1 MRKLIVLTCL
11 AIASTAAVAFADGI
25 GNQSIKYPATGGSY
39 IGVRATAV
47 GLPQIGLTGTVGASD
62 LPSALRKYHDS
73 GDYDLDLKTMGDRA
87 KAYLQKRLAD
97 RAKPPQNCVTRYKR
111 KRVKGNKN
119 TLYVKVKKC
128 KPFAQPTGKPAI
140 VLDIDETSLSNYK
153 GIVASNF
160 SGTGTVADAVAG
172 TGTAIQPTLDLFNY
186 AKANGVAVFF
196 ITGRPSAIQSQTE
209 ANLKSA
215 GYDGWAGLQFKPSDQ
230 TTVQYKSGARAD
242 IEKQG
247 YYIYESVGDQ
257 ESDLDGGHAEQ
268 GFKYPNP
275 FYFIGD
281 Q

>member
-1 MRKLIVLTCL
+1 VLV
-11 AIASTAAVAFADGI
+11 IAATTAVALGEGI
-25 GNQSIKYPATGGSY
+25 GNQSIRYPATRGTY
-39 IGVRATAV
+39 IGVRATSV
-47 GLPQIGLTGTVGASD
+47 GLPQVGLSGTVGASD
-62 LPSALRKYHDS
+62 LPNALRKYHDS

-87 KAYLQKRLAD
+87 KAYLQQRLAE
-97 RAKPPQNCVTRYKR
+97 RAHPPQSCATRYRR
-111 KRVKGNKN
+111 KRVRNVHKA
-119 TLYVKVKKC
+119 LYVKVRKC
-128 KPFAQPTGKPAI
+128 KPAPQPAGKPAI

-160 SGTGTVADAVAG
+160 SQAGTVPDAVAG
-172 TGTAIQPTLDLFNY
+172 TGTVIQPTLDLFDY

-196 ITGRPSAIQSQTE
+196 ITGRPSVIQSITE
-209 ANLKSA
+209 TNLKAA
-215 GYDGWAGLQFKPSDQ
+215 GYDGWTGLQFKPGDM
-230 TTVQYKSGARAD
+230 TTLQYKSGARAA

-275 FYFIGD
+275 FYFIAD

>member
-1 MRKLIVLTCL
+1 MRRLIAFTTISVLL
-11 AIASTAAVAFADGI
+11 ATAVALADGVGNGSI
-25 GNQSIKYPATGGSY
+25 GYDASGGHY
-39 IGVRATAV
+39 IGVKVTAV
-47 GLPQIGLTGTVGASD
+47 GLPQIGQTGTVGASD

-73 GDYDLDLKTMGDRA
+73 GDYDLDLKTVGDRA

-97 RAKPPQNCVTRYKR
+97 RAKPPRNCVTRYKR
-111 KRVKGNKN
+111 KRIRHQKRA
-119 TLYVKVKKC
+119 LYVKVRKC

-140 VLDIDETSLSNYK
+140 VLDIDETSLSNWN
-153 GIVASNF
+153 GISSSNF

-172 TGTAIQPTLDLFNY
+172 TGTVIKPTLDLFNY

-209 ANLKSA
+209 SNLKAA
-215 GYDGWAGLQFKPSDQ
+215 GYDGWAGLQFKPGDK
-230 TTVQYKSGARAD
+230 TTVDYKAGARAD

-281 Q
+281 K

>member
-1 MRKLIVLTCL
+1 MRRLIAFTTISVLL
-11 AIASTAAVAFADGI
+11 ATAVALADGVGNGSI
-25 GNQSIKYPATGGSY
+25 GYDASGGHY
-39 IGVRATAV
+39 IGVKATAV
-47 GLPQIGLTGTVGASD
+47 GLPQIGQTGTVGASD

-73 GDYDLDLKTMGDRA
+73 GDYDLDLKTVGDRA

-97 RAKPPQNCVTRYKR
+97 RSKPPRNCVTRYKR
-111 KRVKGNKN
+111 KRIKHQKRA
-119 TLYVKVKKC
+119 LYVKVRKC

-140 VLDIDETSLSNYK
+140 VLDIDETALSNWN
-153 GIVASNF
+153 GISSSNF

-172 TGTAIQPTLDLFNY
+172 TGTVIKPTLDLFNY
-186 AKANGVAVFF
+186 AKANRVAVFF
-196 ITGRPSAIQSQTE
+196 ITGRPSVIQSQTE
-209 ANLKSA
+209 ANLKAA
-215 GYDGWAGLQFKPSDQ
+215 GYDGWAGLQFKPGDK
-230 TTVQYKSGARAD
+230 TTVDYKAGARAD

-281 Q
+281 K

>member
-1 MRKLIVLTCL
+1 M
-11 AIASTAAVAFADGI
+11 
-25 GNQSIKYPATGGSY
+25 
-39 IGVRATAV
+39 
-47 GLPQIGLTGTVGASD
+47 
-62 LPSALRKYHDS
+62 
-73 GDYDLDLKTMGDRA
+73 
-87 KAYLQKRLAD
+87 
-97 RAKPPQNCVTRYKR
+97 
-111 KRVKGNKN
+111 
-119 TLYVKVKKC
+119 KVKKC
-128 KPFAQPTGKPAI
+128 KPVAQPAGKPAI

-215 GYDGWAGLQFKPSDQ
+215 GYDGWAGLQFKPGDQ
-230 TTVQYKSGARAD
+230 TTLQYKSGARAD

-247 YYIYESVGDQ
+247 FYIYESVGDQ

>member
-1 MRKLIVLTCL
+1 VRKLIVLTCL
-11 AIASTAAVAFADGI
+11 AIASISAVALADGI
-25 GNQSIKYPATGGSY
+25 GNQSIKYPAAGGSY
-39 IGVRATAV
+39 IGVKATAV
-47 GLPQIGLTGTVGASD
+47 GLPQIGETGTVGASD
-62 LPSALRKYHDS
+62 LPGALRKYHDS
-73 GDYDLDLKTMGDRA
+73 GDYDLDLKTVGDRA
-87 KAYLQKRLAD
+87 QAYLKQRLAE

-111 KRVKGNKN
+111 KRVKSQ
-119 TLYVKVKKC
+119 TTALYVKVRKC

-140 VLDIDETSLSNYK
+140 VLDIDETSLSNWN
-153 GIVASNF
+153 GISSSNF

-172 TGTAIQPTLDLFNY
+172 TGTAIKPTLDLFNY

-209 ANLKSA
+209 SNLKAA
-215 GYDGWAGLQFKPSDQ
+215 GYDGWTGLQFKPGDK
-230 TTVQYKSGARAD
+230 TTIAYKSGARAD

-275 FYFIGD
+275 FYFIAD